1 MLTRES
7 QLSLGKVLGLNPTTS
22 ERYRCLS
29 LAALEAYRPL
39 ETGYVEGKAK
49 KARLDASS
57 VLPSASANSRQRGS
71 ATKRVHTDGLSS
83 TVPRGDATP
92 AKGSALPEKS
102 ELGGNTQVFV
112 LSKIRTPLMPCT
124 PARARELL
132 SKQRAVV
139 HQLVPFTIRLK
150 DRVEG
155 AVQPISLNID
165 PGSKT
170 TGFALGREDNTVLHP
185 LFLAELTHRGPQI
198 SAALFQ
204 RKIYRRNRRS
214 RNLRYRPPR
223 FLNRTKPKGWIAPSF
238 RHRVESTMSIV
249 ARLRKLCP
257 VSRIKSELVRFDFQK
272 MENPEIAGIE
282 YNQGT
287 LAGSEAREYLLEK
300 WQRCCSYCS
309 AARVPLQIEHIQP
322 KSRGGTNRI
331 SNLCLAC
338 EACNQKKGDKPVEV
352 FLKQKP
358 VLLAK
363 IKAQAKAPLRDA
375 AAVNTTRKAM
385 VRSLKTTGLP
395 VETASGGVTKY
406 NRTRFKIPKTHA
418 LDALCVGNLGSV
430 GQWNLP
436 TLTLKAMGRG
446 SYQRTRVTASGFPRG
461 YLMRAKSVF
470 GFQTGDQVRA
480 TIRKGKKIGT
490 HTGRVAIRATGK
502 FDIQTPS
509 GTVQGISY
517 KYCKRVARN
526 DGYLYGLRA
535 ALGTSH
541 HPT

>member
-7 QLSLGKVLGLNPTTS
+7 QLSLGKT
-22 ERYRCLS
+22 
-29 LAALEAYRPL
+29 L
-39 ETGYVEGKAK
+39 ETGYVGEKAK
-49 KARLDASS
+49 DAVAYASVARQDASS
-57 VLPSASANSRQRGS
+57 VLPSASVNSRQRGS
-71 ATKRVHTDGLSS
+71 ATKRVHTDGLST
-83 TVPRGDATP
+83 TVPRGDAAP
-92 AKGSALPEKS
+92 AMGSALPEKS

-112 LSKIRTPLMPCT
+112 LSKIKTPLMPCT

-150 DRVEG
+150 DRIDGV
-155 AVQPISLNID
+155 VQSISLGID

-170 TGFALGREDNTVLHP
+170 TGLALGREVDSTLHP

-204 RKIYRRNRRS
+204 RKLYRRNRRS

-223 FLNRTKPKGWIAPSF
+223 FLNRTKPKGWIAPSL
-238 RHRVESTMSIV
+238 RHRVDSTMSLV
-249 ARLRKLCP
+249 RRLRKLCP
-257 VSRIKSELVRFDFQK
+257 ISRIKSELVRFDFQK
-272 MENPEIAGIE
+272 MANPEITGAE

-300 WQRCCSYCS
+300 WQRCCSYCG
-309 AARVPLQIEHIQP
+309 ATQVPLQIEHIQP

-338 EACNQKKGDKPVEV
+338 KACNQKKGDKPVDL
-352 FLKQKP
+352 FLKKKP
-358 VLLAK
+358 AVLAK
-363 IKAQAKAPLRDA
+363 IQAQAKAPIKDA

-385 VRSLKTTGLP
+385 VRALESTGLS
-395 VETASGGVTKY
+395 VEPASGGMTKY
-406 NRTRFKIPKTHA
+406 NRARLKIPKTHA
-418 LDALCVGNLGSV
+418 LDALCVGSLGSL
-430 GQWNLP
+430 GRWNLP
-436 TLTLKAMGRG
+436 TLTIKAMGRG
-446 SYQRTRVTASGFPRG
+446 SYQRTRVTTSGFPRG
-461 YLMRAKSVF
+461 YLMREKSIF

-480 TIRKGKKIGT
+480 TLRKGKNIGT
-490 HTGRVAIRATGK
+490 HTGRVAIRATGR

-535 ALGTSH
+535 ALGAS